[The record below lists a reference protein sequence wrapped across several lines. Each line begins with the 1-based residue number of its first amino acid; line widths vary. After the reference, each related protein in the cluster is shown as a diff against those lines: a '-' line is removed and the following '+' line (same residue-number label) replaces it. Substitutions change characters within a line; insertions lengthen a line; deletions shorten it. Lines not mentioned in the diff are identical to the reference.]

1 MGVDDIGAI
10 EVLILDEE
18 GAAVS
23 SFFPNEKTEEV
34 GLLDG
39 VNGDG
44 FTLSVCLSDPLPNVK
59 VPGWALPD
67 TAGDPV
73 GVVEN
78 AWLDVALPNTLLGA
92 NVDVLASPLGCGTP
106 DFSKILLEMPF
117 AFVPKLEPPKTAGV
131 EAPALLPSSLV
142 AFAAPKIDNGASVF
156 FASPPEDGVMAK
168 ADAPDGAPKLGVD
181 LGASEAPVKLNA
193 EPPGSGLNENLG
205 VSVSAP
211 LGLGASEVSAAFD
224 VAVALLPEPDTDADE
239 G

>member
-1 MGVDDIGAI
+1 VGVDDVGAV

-39 VNGDG
+39 ANGDG

-67 TAGDPV
+67 TVGDPA

-92 NVDVLASPLGCGTP
+92 NVDVLASPLGCGTM

-168 ADAPDGAPKLGVD
+168 LGDD
-181 LGASEAPVKLNA
+181 LGANEAPVKLNA

-224 VAVALLPEPDTDADE
+224 VAVALLPEPNTDADE

>member
-92 NVDVLASPLGCGTP
+92 NVDVLASPLGCGTL

-181 LGASEAPVKLNA
+181 LGANEAPVKLNA